1 MYHSVKSELN
11 NCNFFVTNHFVAFVI
26 YFMFPFSSFVLF
38 AVTVGQF
45 VSNLL
50 QNLLL
55 VYIVVL
61 HSSICYIKCIRRLQI
76 KDIIFYIFLLMI
88 ALEMFNGIPIL
99 AWTLLLLFAVQLPPV
114 LDMLRSS
121 SCVSSASISFVT
133 NLPHFGALK
142 MMLSVF
148 TGINTSGP
156 ST

>member
-1 MYHSVKSELN
+1 MYHSVKFELN
-11 NCNFFVTNHFVAFVI
+11 NYNFFVTYHFVAFVI
-26 YFMFPFSSFVLF
+26 YLIFPFSSFVFF

-50 QNLLL
+50 ENLLL
-55 VYIVVL
+55 VDIVVPD
-61 HSSICYIKCIRRLQI
+61 SSICYIKCIGRLQI
-76 KDIIFYIFLLMI
+76 KDIILYIFLLMI
-88 ALEMFNGIPIL
+88 ALEMLNGIPIL

-114 LDMLRSS
+114 LDMLLSS
-121 SCVSSASISFVT
+121 SFVSSASISFVT
-133 NLPHFGALK
+133 NLPQVGALK